1 LRQRKR
7 GKGDARPLLT
17 TAQTKFFARDPTRT
31 QAPVISPE
39 DDLAG
44 EGGEG
49 GGRALAGGDGWLRFE
64 DACHFPRLFRFTEW
78 ISTCTTSPWR
88 SLQNLHMVIVLAAFI
103 ASLLVNWIYIV
114 PRTALGDYDYLILAG
129 GGLLGIS
136 LLVFTISTFLTPLFD
151 FESFFGDAFG
161 FVHPE
166 KAGKGV
172 IGERA
177 KVVFSTFFAITFG
190 ATVSLYLL
198 YVAITLV
205 GIVIPQYTIEASAV
219 LVILCLL
226 SYPVFARGVMV
237 ILVTPLE
244 VYLLTRL
251 VSMNF
256 EVLDSIGAGDGGDLE
271 GHLNRFLFL
280 HARML
285 AVTEQYS
292 ARKQWHLLLTLAYG
306 VVGTV
311 GSLLVTTY
319 SVLEPTSQIFGQVL
333 AAFTATTMAA
343 FVIIPAFT
351 VSLLRQH
358 YDSQVTQFC
367 RGHAVLAPDLPAF
380 LQLQQYLDRWP
391 IVVGLFGQD
400 ITTRSVIFTALPL
413 VVSSG
418 FSIVRLFV
426 DF

>member
-151 FESFFGDAFG
+151 L
-161 FVHPE
+161 
-166 KAGKGV
+166 
-172 IGERA
+172 RA
-177 KVVFSTFFAITFG
+177 
-190 ATVSLYLL
+190 SL
-198 YVAITLV
+198 A
-205 GIVIPQYTIEASAV
+205 
-219 LVILCLL
+219 
-226 SYPVFARGVMV
+226 
-237 ILVTPLE
+237 TPLG
-244 VYLLTRL
+244 LC
-251 VSMNF
+251 
-256 EVLDSIGAGDGGDLE
+256 
-271 GHLNRFLFL
+271 
-280 HARML
+280 
-285 AVTEQYS
+285 
-292 ARKQWHLLLTLAYG
+292 
-306 VVGTV
+306 
-311 GSLLVTTY
+311 
-319 SVLEPTSQIFGQVL
+319 
-333 AAFTATTMAA
+333 
-343 FVIIPAFT
+343 
-351 VSLLRQH
+351 
-358 YDSQVTQFC
+358 TQRRRE
-367 RGHAVLAPDLPAF
+367 RG
-380 LQLQQYLDRWP
+380 
-391 IVVGLFGQD
+391 
-400 ITTRSVIFTALPL
+400 
-413 VVSSG
+413 
-418 FSIVRLFV
+418 
-426 DF
+426 